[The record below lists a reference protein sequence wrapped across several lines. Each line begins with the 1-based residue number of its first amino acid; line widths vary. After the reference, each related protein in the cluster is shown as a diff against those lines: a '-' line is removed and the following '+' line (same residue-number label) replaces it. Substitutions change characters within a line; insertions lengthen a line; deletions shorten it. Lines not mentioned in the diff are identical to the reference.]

1 MQQKLMV
8 LLVEDDIQ
16 ACEAIVDCCLS
27 SNDITLTN
35 VTNNSVKAIEM
46 IQSYLPDAIILD
58 LELHH
63 GSGNGF
69 QVLQGLKDLHLD
81 HKPYILVTTNNTSAV
96 MYETARQMG
105 ADFIMS
111 KHQDDYSAKSV
122 IDFLTMMKPV
132 IQTHPQVGG
141 PYTSVYV
148 NGKPIEYQDSSLIY
162 NSPEEYSLTQTDTL
176 LNKESGKNFATANMR
191 DIIWQSRPFSG
202 YPATA
207 FENNWHLVFPS
218 KTIVFNQII
227 KSMTTG
233 ALVSVIGTRLVSF
246 LSAASVAAATLL
258 IGAGIDVMLSGIAE
272 YYKSVAQR
280 FAPSADSIAVSVK
293 RAALVDPP
301 VLDSYSRYFAAY
313 ALPVS
318 TNRFNQE
325 RYFYSLNYFT

>member
-69 QVLQGLKDLHLD
+69 QVLQGLKGLHLD
-81 HKPYILVTTNNTSAV
+81 HKPYILVTTNNTSAI
-96 MYETARQMG
+96 MYETARQLG

-111 KHQDDYSAKSV
+111 KHQDDYSPQSV

-141 PYTSVYV
+141 PYTPV
-148 NGKPIEYQDSSLIY
+148 
-162 NSPEEYSLTQTDTL
+162 SPERLHQLRLQRIRTELRLVGISPKAIGYLYLIDAIDLVMQHLNTTQNL
-176 LNKESGKNFATANMR
+176 C
-191 DIIWQSRPFSG
+191 
-202 YPATA
+202 
-207 FENNWHLVFPS
+207 
-218 KTIVFNQII
+218 
-227 KSMTTG
+227 
-233 ALVSVIGTRLVSF
+233 SVIGIKYGKTDSSVERAMQNAINKAWRSSDIDDLLQYYTSKI
-246 LSAASVAAATLL
+246 ASDRGVPTVTEFIYHYADK
-258 IGAGIDVMLSGIAE
+258 I
-272 YYKSVAQR
+272 KSEQEQ
-280 FAPSADSIAVSVK
+280 
-293 RAALVDPP
+293 
-301 VLDSYSRYFAAY
+301 
-313 ALPVS
+313 LP
-318 TNRFNQE
+318 TE
-325 RYFYSLNYFT
+325 E